1 MSDVDALERDV
12 EAARARL
19 VNRVAQLKAPP
30 LSGVKDEL
38 VADATEYKDEVIDS
52 AKQKLT
58 DTIDGFV
65 SDIKRRAADNPVA
78 VAAIGAG
85 IAWKLWQKPP
95 ITTLLVGAG
104 VAALF
109 GRSSVHEIDVDPYDA
124 ERPSS
129 YVPGGVGGYG
139 YGTTAGAIEQKA
151 IGGATVALETVR
163 GKAGELRDKANE
175 LKESALRS
183 AGDLRDSAVRS
194 AGELMDSAVQSA
206 GQFRDNVTRSAED
219 LAGSARQTAG
229 DLQRRASYSSRH
241 AADSLSSYARDT
253 RARIQP
259 AREYAEDVVRD
270 NGVYL
275 GLAALAVGA
284 AAGIGL
290 MQMNKPRV
298 DDEAYLDD
306 EDVRVE

>member
-1 MSDVDALERDV
+1 MSEVDALERDV

-38 VADATEYKDEVIDS
+38 VADATDYKDEVIDS
-52 AKQKLT
+52 AREKMT
-58 DTIDGFV
+58 GAIDGFV

-85 IAWKLWQKPP
+85 IAWRLWQKPP
-95 ITTLLVGAG
+95 IATLLVGAG
-104 VAALF
+104 LAALF
-109 GRSSVHEIDVDPYDA
+109 GRSSVREIDVDPYDPD
-124 ERPSS
+124 RPSG
-129 YVPGGVGGYG
+129 YVPGGVAGYG
-139 YGTTAGAIEQKA
+139 YGTTAGAIEQKV
-151 IGGATVALETVR
+151 IGGATVALETAR

-183 AGDLRDSAVRS
+183 AGEIRDSAVRS
-194 AGELMDSAVQSA
+194 AGELMDNA
-206 GQFRDNVTRSAED
+206 GRSAHQLREN
-219 LAGSARQTAG
+219 AIR
-229 DLQRRASYSSRH
+229 SSGN
-241 AADSLSSYARDT
+241 AVDSFSSFATDT
-253 RARIQP
+253 RARIRP

-275 GLAALAVGA
+275 GIAALAVGA
-284 AAGIGL
+284 AAGIGI

-298 DDEAYLDD
+298 GDDADIEN
-306 EDVRVE
+306 EDVRLE

>member
-1 MSDVDALERDV
+1 MSEVDALERDV

-38 VADATEYKDEVIDS
+38 VADATDYKDEVIDS

-65 SDIKRRAADNPVA
+65 SDMKRRAADNPVA

-109 GRSSVHEIDVDPYDA
+109 GRSSVREVDVNPYDPD
-124 ERPSS
+124 RPSG
-129 YVPGGVGGYG
+129 YVPGGVAGYG

-151 IGGATVALETVR
+151 IGGATVAIETAR
-163 GKAGELRDKANE
+163 QKAGELRDRARETANDFRDR
-175 LKESALRS
+175 ARQS
-183 AGDLRDSAVRS
+183 AGELRDNVVRS
-194 AGELMDSAVQSA
+194 AGELMDNA
-206 GQFRDNVTRSAED
+206 GRSAAQ
-219 LAGSARQTAG
+219 L
-229 DLQRRASYSSRH
+229 
-241 AADSLSSYARDT
+241 RDT
-253 RARIQP
+253 AIRSSGGAVDTVSSLANDARRRVRP
-259 AREYAEDVVRD
+259 TREYAEEVVRD

-290 MQMNKPRV
+290 MQMNKPPP
-298 DDEAYLDD
+298 DDDTYLEE

>member
-1 MSDVDALERDV
+1 MSEVDALERDV
-12 EAARARL
+12 EVARARL

-58 DTIDGFV
+58 DTIDGFM

-109 GRSSVHEIDVDPYDA
+109 GRSSVREIDVDPYDPVH
-124 ERPSS
+124 PSG
-129 YVPGGVGGYG
+129 YVPGGVAGYG
-139 YGTTAGAIEQKA
+139 YGTTAGTIEQKA
-151 IGGATVALETVR
+151 IGGATVALETAR
-163 GKAGELRDKANE
+163 EKAGELRDKARE
-175 LKESALRS
+175 FKESALRS
-183 AGDLRDSAVRS
+183 AGEIRDSAVRS
-194 AGELMDSAVQSA
+194 AGELMDNA
-206 GQFRDNVTRSAED
+206 GRSAHQLREN
-219 LAGSARQTAG
+219 AIR
-229 DLQRRASYSSRH
+229 SSGN
-241 AADSLSSYARDT
+241 AVDSFSSFATDT
-253 RARIQP
+253 RARIRP

-270 NGVYL
+270 NGLYL
-275 GLAALAVGA
+275 GIAALAIGA
-284 AAGIGL
+284 ATGIGL
-290 MQMNKPRV
+290 MQMNKPV
-298 DDEAYLDD
+298 HDDTGAEN
-306 EDVRVE
+306 EDVRLE

>member
-1 MSDVDALERDV
+1 MSEVDALERDV
-12 EAARARL
+12 EVARARL

-38 VADATEYKDEVIDS
+38 VADATDYKDEVIDS
-52 AKQKLT
+52 AREKVT
-58 DTIDGFV
+58 GAIDGFV

-85 IAWKLWQKPP
+85 FAWRLWQKPP
-95 ITTLLVGAG
+95 IATLLVGAG

-109 GRSSVHEIDVDPYDA
+109 GRSSVREIDVDPYDPD
-124 ERPSS
+124 RPSG
-129 YVPGGVGGYG
+129 YVPGGVAGYG
-139 YGTTAGAIEQKA
+139 YGTTAGAIEQKV
-151 IGGATVALETVR
+151 IGGATVALETAR

-183 AGDLRDSAVRS
+183 VGEIRDNAVRSAGEIRDSAVRS
-194 AGELMDSAVQSA
+194 AGELMDSA
-206 GQFRDNVTRSAED
+206 GRSADQLREN
-219 LAGSARQTAG
+219 AVR
-229 DLQRRASYSSRH
+229 SSGN
-241 AADSLSSYARDT
+241 AVDSFSSFATDT
-253 RARIQP
+253 RARIRP

-270 NGVYL
+270 NGLYL
-275 GLAALAVGA
+275 GIAALAVGA
-284 AAGIGL
+284 AAGIGI

-298 DDEAYLDD
+298 DDDAYLED

>member
-1 MSDVDALERDV
+1 MSEVDALERDV

-30 LSGVKDEL
+30 ISGVKDEL
-38 VADATEYKDEVIDS
+38 VADATDYKDEVIDS
-52 AKQKLT
+52 AKQRLT

-65 SDIKRRAADNPVA
+65 SDIKRRAAANPVA

-109 GRSSVHEIDVDPYDA
+109 GRSSMREIEIDPYDA

-139 YGTTAGAIEQKA
+139 YERTRDAIEQKA

-163 GKAGELRDKANE
+163 GRAGELRDKANE
-175 LKESALRS
+175 LKDSAFRS
-183 AGDLRDSAVRS
+183 AGDLRESAVRS
-194 AGELMDSAVQSA
+194 AGELMDSTRHSA
-206 GQFRDNVTRSAED
+206 DRLRDNVTRSAEG
-219 LAGSARQTAG
+219 LAGRARQTAG
-229 DLQRRASYSSRH
+229 DLQRRATYSSGQ
-241 AADSLSSYARDT
+241 AVDSLSSFAGDT

-259 AREYAEDVVRD
+259 ARESAEDFVRD
-270 NGVYL
+270 NGLYL
-275 GLAALAVGA
+275 GIAALAVGA

-290 MQMNKPRV
+290 MQMNKPLP
-298 DDEAYLDD
+298 DDEAYLED
-306 EDVRVE
+306 ENIRVE

>member
-1 MSDVDALERDV
+1 MSEVDALERDV

-30 LSGVKDEL
+30 ISGVKDEL
-38 VADATEYKDEVIDS
+38 VADATDYKDEVIDS

-65 SDIKRRAADNPVA
+65 SDIKRRAAANPVA

-109 GRSSVHEIDVDPYDA
+109 GRSSMREIEIDPYDA

-139 YGTTAGAIEQKA
+139 YERTRDAIEQKA

-175 LKESALRS
+175 LKDSAFRS

-194 AGELMDSAVQSA
+194 AGELMDSTRHSA
-206 GQFRDNVTRSAED
+206 DTLRDNVTRSAEGF
-219 LAGSARQTAG
+219 AGRARQTAG
-229 DLQRRASYSSRH
+229 DLQRRATYSSGQ
-241 AADSLSSYARDT
+241 AVDSLSSFAGDT

-259 AREYAEDVVRD
+259 ARESAEDFVRD
-270 NGVYL
+270 NGLYL
-275 GLAALAVGA
+275 GIAALAVGA

-290 MQMNKPRV
+290 MQMNKPLP
-298 DDEAYLDD
+298 DDEAYLED
-306 EDVRVE
+306 ENIRVE

>member
-1 MSDVDALERDV
+1 MSEVDALERDV

-58 DTIDGFV
+58 DTIDSFV
-65 SDIKRRAADNPVA
+65 SDVKRRAADNPVA

-109 GRSSVHEIDVDPYDA
+109 ARSSVHEIDVDPYDSVH
-124 ERPSS
+124 PSG
-129 YVPGGVGGYG
+129 YVPGGVAGYG
-139 YGTTAGAIEQKA
+139 YGTTAGAIEQKV
-151 IGGATVALETVR
+151 IGGATVALETAR

-183 AGDLRDSAVRS
+183 AGEIRDGAVRS
-194 AGELMDSAVQSA
+194 AGELMDNA
-206 GQFRDNVTRSAED
+206 GRSAHQLREN
-219 LAGSARQTAG
+219 AIR
-229 DLQRRASYSSRH
+229 SSGH
-241 AADSLSSYARDT
+241 AVDSFSSFAADT
-253 RARIQP
+253 RARIRP

-275 GLAALAVGA
+275 GIAALAVGA
-284 AAGIGL
+284 AAGIGI
-290 MQMNKPRV
+290 MQMNKPAR
-298 DDEAYLDD
+298 DDADIEN
-306 EDVRVE
+306 EDVRLE

>member
-1 MSDVDALERDV
+1 MSEVDALERDV

-38 VADATEYKDEVIDS
+38 VADATDYKDEVIDS

-65 SDIKRRAADNPVA
+65 SDMKRRAADNPVA

-109 GRSSVHEIDVDPYDA
+109 GRSSVREVEVNPYDPDH
-124 ERPSS
+124 PSG
-129 YVPGGVGGYG
+129 YVPGGVAGYG
-139 YGTTAGAIEQKA
+139 YGTTAGAMEQKA
-151 IGGATVALETVR
+151 IGGATVAIETAR
-163 GKAGELRDKANE
+163 QKAGELRDRARETAN
-175 LKESALRS
+175 
-183 AGDLRDSAVRS
+183 DLRDRARQSAGELRDNVVRS
-194 AGELMDSAVQSA
+194 AGELMDNAGRSAA
-206 GQFRDNVTRSAED
+206 RLRDNAIRSSGGAAD
-219 LAGSARQTAG
+219 TLSSLATDAR
-229 DLQRRASYSSRH
+229 RRAR
-241 AADSLSSYARDT
+241 
-253 RARIQP
+253 P
-259 AREYAEDVVRD
+259 AREYAEEVVRD

-290 MQMNKPRV
+290 MQMNKPLPE
-298 DDEAYLDD
+298 DETYRET
-306 EDVRVE
+306 EDVRLE

>member
-38 VADATEYKDEVIDS
+38 VADATDYKDEVIDS

-65 SDIKRRAADNPVA
+65 SDIKRRAAENPVA

-124 ERPSS
+124 DRPSS
-129 YVPGGVGGYG
+129 YVPGGVAGFGYER
-139 YGTTAGAIEQKA
+139 TRDVIEQKA
-151 IGGATVALETVR
+151 IGGATVAIETAR
-163 GKAGELRDKANE
+163 EKAGELRDRVVE
-175 LKESALRS
+175 MRDSALRS
-183 AGDLRDSAVRS
+183 ASELRENVVRS
-194 AGELMDSAVQSA
+194 AGELMDNARHSAGELRESAVLSSGRA
-206 GQFRDNVTRSAED
+206 G
-219 LAGSARQTAG
+219 
-229 DLQRRASYSSRH
+229 
-241 AADSLSSYARDT
+241 DSLSAYARDT

-259 AREYAEDVVRD
+259 ARNYAEDVVRD
-270 NGVYL
+270 NGVYF

-290 MQMNKPRV
+290 MQMNRPVR
-298 DDEAYLDD
+298 DDADIEN
-306 EDVRVE
+306 EDVRLE

>member
-1 MSDVDALERDV
+1 MSEVDALERDV

-30 LSGVKDEL
+30 ISGVKDEL
-38 VADATEYKDEVIDS
+38 VADATDYKDEVIDS

-65 SDIKRRAADNPVA
+65 SDIKRRAAANPVA

-109 GRSSVHEIDVDPYDA
+109 GRSSMREIEIDPYDA

-139 YGTTAGAIEQKA
+139 YERTRDAIEQKA

-175 LKESALRS
+175 LKDSAFRS
-183 AGDLRDSAVRS
+183 AGDLRESAVRS
-194 AGELMDSAVQSA
+194 AGELMDSTRHSA
-206 GQFRDNVTRSAED
+206 DTLRDNVTRSAEGF
-219 LAGSARQTAG
+219 AGRARQTAG
-229 DLQRRASYSSRH
+229 DLQRRATYSSGQ
-241 AADSLSSYARDT
+241 AVDSLSSFAGDT

-259 AREYAEDVVRD
+259 ARESAEDFVRD
-270 NGVYL
+270 NGLYL
-275 GLAALAVGA
+275 GIAALAVGA

-290 MQMNKPRV
+290 MQMNKPLA
-298 DDEAYLDD
+298 DDETYLED
-306 EDVRVE
+306 ENIRVE

>member
-1 MSDVDALERDV
+1 MSEVDALERDV
-12 EAARARL
+12 ETARARL

-30 LSGVKDEL
+30 VSAVKDEL
-38 VADATEYKDEVIDS
+38 VADATEFKDEVIDS

-109 GRSSVHEIDVDPYDA
+109 GRSSVREIDVDPYDP
-124 ERPSS
+124 ERPSG
-129 YVPGGVGGYG
+129 YVPGGVAGYG
-139 YGTTAGAIEQKA
+139 YATTRDMIEQKA
-151 IGGATVALETVR
+151 IGGATVAIETAR
-163 GKAGELRDKANE
+163 EKAGELRDRGGEMKD
-175 LKESALRS
+175 SALRS
-183 AGDLRDSAVRS
+183 ASELKDSAVRS
-194 AGELMDSAVQSA
+194 AGELMENARRSAGELRESAVRA
-206 GQFRDNVTRSAED
+206 TGE
-219 LAGSARQTAG
+219 AG
-229 DLQRRASYSSRH
+229 DTL
-241 AADSLSSYARDT
+241 AAYARDV
-253 RARIQP
+253 RAQIGP
-259 AREYAEDVVRD
+259 ARDYAEDVVRD
-270 NGVYL
+270 NGVYF

-290 MQMNKPRV
+290 MQMNRPV
-298 DDEAYLDD
+298 EQDEAYL
-306 EDVRVE
+306 ESENIRVE

>member
-1 MSDVDALERDV
+1 MSEVDALERDV

-19 VNRVAQLKAPP
+19 VDRVAQLKAPP

-38 VADATEYKDEVIDS
+38 VADATDYKDEVIDS

-65 SDIKRRAADNPVA
+65 SDIKRRAAENPVA

-109 GRSSVHEIDVDPYDA
+109 GRSSVREVDVNPYDPDH
-124 ERPSS
+124 PSG
-129 YVPGGVGGYG
+129 YVPGGVAGYG

-151 IGGATVALETVR
+151 IGGATVAIETAWQ
-163 GKAGELRDKANE
+163 KAGELRDRARETAN
-175 LKESALRS
+175 
-183 AGDLRDSAVRS
+183 DLRDRARQSAGELRDNVVRS
-194 AGELMDSAVQSA
+194 AGELMDNAGRSAAQL
-206 GQFRDNVTRSAED
+206 RDNAIRSSGEAVD
-219 LAGSARQTAG
+219 T
-229 DLQRRASYSSRH
+229 
-241 AADSLSSYARDT
+241 LSSFATDARN
-253 RARIQP
+253 RVRP
-259 AREYAEDVVRD
+259 AREYAEDVMRD

-290 MQMNKPRV
+290 MQMNKLRP
-298 DDEAYLDD
+298 DDETYLEG
-306 EDVRVE
+306 EDVRLE